1 MRQVSH
7 LPRLPARR
15 RHSASGGHCCDDHN
29 AATSHRDHGGRCW
42 GIAVC
47 AAKAMAKAES
57 QVSMKAGQMP
67 WLASVFVWLS
77 QKHGEWAQTE
87 LSSAPHP
94 VSPSPL
100 DAILPSP
107 PFFLLQTSGE
117 GNGVVLD
124 LWPRCNWHMLIH
136 QVGTELLPWVLL

>member
-1 MRQVSH
+1 MVATVAMITMLL
-7 LPRLPARR
+7 LPTETMEAGAGALLSVP
-15 RHSASGGHCCDDHN
+15 
-29 AATSHRDHGGRCW
+29 
-42 GIAVC
+42 
-47 AAKAMAKAES
+47 AKAMAKAES

-87 LSSAPHP
+87 LSSVPHP

-124 LWPRCNWHMLIH
+124 LWPRCNWDMLIH

>member
-1 MRQVSH
+1 MVATVAMITMLL
-7 LPRLPARR
+7 LPTETMEAGAGALLSVP
-15 RHSASGGHCCDDHN
+15 
-29 AATSHRDHGGRCW
+29 
-42 GIAVC
+42 
-47 AAKAMAKAES
+47 AKAMAKAES

-87 LSSAPHP
+87 LASAPHP

-136 QVGTELLPWVLL
+136 QVCTELLPWVLL